1 MQQPVAHEQR
11 DAPDTCWNFDDDD
24 GDRLAETLLILPGAF
39 SGPVRFGRAIGAG
52 WNGLGTSQVRGQ
64 AFDISR
70 GGNWSRS
77 RQAQVS
83 FLRVQ
88 TNAMQFSRKWRA
100 RSKAGLEPGRTDAI
114 GVQPIARRFRRYG
127 VEAAV
132 RKKA

>member
-39 SGPVRFGRAIGAG
+39 SGPVRFRRAIGTG

-70 GGNWSRS
+70 GGHWSRS
-77 RQAQVS
+77 RQAQLV
-83 FLRVQ
+83 FCAFKPG
-88 TNAMQFSRKWRA
+88 AMHFRENGVLAQRPGSNLVERTLSAFSLSR
-100 RSKAGLEPGRTDAI
+100 
-114 GVQPIARRFRRYG
+114 GV
-127 VEAAV
+127 
-132 RKKA
+132 